1 MSSLD
6 PEATYEFATGGLSRT
21 AIRGVLWSLM
31 TSLAPSMVA
40 SLVFLFTSRTLG
52 PKEFGLVGLA
62 AAIATVAGALAPV
75 GFGQAI
81 VQRKTIERRHLDS
94 VFWLCLGSS
103 VLFYGLLVVVAL
115 PLAGYFQQP
124 ELGLLLPVLGL
135 RIIFDLIG
143 TVPRAV
149 LERNMSFDKM
159 AVRATVASALG
170 GAAGVLAAALYN
182 SIHPMMGSGSMT
194 KAFSASVL
202 GGMEYVTGA
211 IVGGLLL
218 GVVEA

>member
-1 MSSLD
+1 
-6 PEATYEFATGGLSRT
+6 
-21 AIRGVLWSLM
+21 
-31 TSLAPSMVA
+31 MVA

-170 GAAGVLAAALYN
+170 GMVCLAALWLGYGLWALALSQLALSFTSAAGALLAARWVPRPSFDRNAIRELAHIGRF
-182 SIHPMMGSGSMT
+182 SSGT
-194 KAFSASVL
+194 NL
-202 GGMEYVTGA
+202 
-211 IVGGLLL
+211 IN
-218 GVVEA
+218 